1 MTSFIQEVIGLITK
15 RRTVK
20 SLDSIN
26 DYFLLGRK
34 RDPGLLQSSY
44 NPKMDPYAV
53 KVQDLMCSILQGS
66 GTSSPNYIPVFKL
79 PAPGSTCSVGSL
91 ANSVIYQDPAT
102 SALKFEGYGQGN
114 FVGSVSRLLAVDT
127 DGNIIETTASGGG
140 GTGPL
145 QDVTDL
151 GNTTTNSI
159 DIVGNDLNLDFTQY
173 VRWSGNVGITR
184 NNINDM
190 ELNAG
195 SVLTI
200 VADGAV
206 AMPIGLSA
214 DRPVGVDGML
224 RFNTDIDEFEGY
236 KNGAW
241 YTLPDGNTT
250 NTTLEI
256 LLGTTTLRLTDS
268 DGNFVQTDLSG
279 LVAGVTT
286 VNGLT
291 GDIVLTPGTNITF
304 NTVGNEITI
313 NATDTDTTY
322 SLLLSGTDIQLVG
335 SDGSVDTVPLNP
347 INTTNVSLDF
357 DPVDTS
363 LLVLT
368 DSDGNTV
375 DVDLAGFEPITYT
388 LSTLAPTSPIITLNG
403 SDGSTSSINYAW
415 DGYNY
420 TLAYILT
427 DPANPTLRLNNG
439 FGPVLPDINLRRLL
453 DIRTDAGTGDVH
465 IQLKNADGTLISESP
480 GISVGGGGGPV
491 PIIDSLVLTT
501 PDSTPADPN
510 WTLTLTDTQANSV
523 SESMLPLLQSDSYE
537 LIAHPTGAVG
547 TPAGPTEIRL
557 TNLFDTGLVDS
568 ITLETI
574 NYDYNLE
581 LTGSTTLRFTE
592 TNKLGVATDIDVP
605 LLPLLGYDAYTLSTI
620 PVDNDLVLTNTAA
633 SPNINHPV
641 DLDLINYDYAFLT
654 FEANGPGIL
663 TLRETKKDTTTADIN
678 VDLSALGIGNLGLA
692 YDVVGGIPE
701 IQLLNT
707 ATVPDTLL
715 SSLDID
721 FIDLQWVTDNGNT
734 TDQDVYFNGSIIKL
748 PHGASLPGTNIQ
760 GQFYYNTA
768 KDAPT
773 PGGFFATI
781 QPVVHNGS
789 EWNPVAVFDNN
800 EPTPGNY
807 ESSLLF
813 PLEEAV
819 ITLEDT
825 TAGNNLRIEPHPT
838 GQLDNVFIQP
848 SPSLSGRIVLAGK
861 TAVEE
866 AGGTAVLP
874 TYTLEVRGDGA
885 VLLPTGGTYSGSVTE
900 GLIRYNTAED
910 YFEGYYAGTVN
921 DWVPFGTGVTP
932 TLQEV
937 LEAGS
942 NPGDVATLITI
953 RNTSPLGSETDIEFG
968 FTNALNLDSAIVLRG
983 YESGTRDVST
993 ADRVLVIQE
1002 DTEGNPD
1009 VRTMQGLATV
1019 EVLGATEVDP
1029 VNNPGVYTVL
1039 VSGNPILNSGLVV
1052 TPKAVGESTNVV
1064 VAVGIIS
1071 FETNSGSA
1079 SYRTGTV
1086 LIKNLDGSDYT
1097 GAIDLHVSYQTV

>member
-375 DVDLAGFEPITYT
+375 DVDLAAFEPITYT

-415 DGYNY
+415 DGYSY

-537 LIAHPTGAVG
+537 LTAHPTGTPG

-557 TNLFDTGLVDS
+557 TNLYDTGLVDS

-574 NYDYNLE
+574 NYDYNLQFIAP
-581 LTGSTTLRFTE
+581 STLRFTE
-592 TNKLGVATDIDVP
+592 TNKLGVDTDIDVD
-605 LLPLLGYDAYTLSTI
+605 LSSIIGYDTYDLTTDASQDSLSLVNTVTGT
-620 PVDNDLVLTNTAA
+620 PDLLELQNV
-633 SPNINHPV
+633 
-641 DLDLINYDYAFLT
+641 NYDYTLLWDSLS
-654 FEANGPGIL
+654 NNL
-663 TLRETKKDTTTADIN
+663 TLRETRKDDST
-678 VDLSALGIGNLGLA
+678 S
-692 YDVVGGIPE
+692 DVVVNFNGLVPSTGLEINYFAGGAPS
-701 IQLLNT
+701 QRKLDLLKTNVT
-707 ATVPDTLL
+707 PNNL
-715 SSLDID
+715 ID
-721 FIDLQWVTDNGNT
+721 DVNIHFMNLQWVTENGNT

-819 ITLEDT
+819 ITLEDN
-825 TAGNNLRIEPHPT
+825 AGGHNLRIESHPN
-838 GQLDNVFIQP
+838 GVLDNVFIQP
-848 SPSLSGRIVLAGK
+848 AATNSGRIVLAGK
-861 TAVEE
+861 TAVEK

-885 VLLPTGGTYSGSVTE
+885 VLLPKGDDASRPTPTE
-900 GLIRYNTAED
+900 GLIRYNNEQN
-910 YFEGYYAGTVN
+910 YFEGYYADTVN
-921 DWVPFGTGVTP
+921 NWVPFGTGVTP

-937 LEAGS
+937 LEAES

-968 FTNALNLDSAIVLRG
+968 FTNTLNIDSAIVLRG
-983 YESGTRDVST
+983 YESGRRDVST

-1019 EVLGATEVDP
+1019 EVITATESAT
-1029 VNNPGVYTVL
+1029 PGVYDVI
-1039 VSGNPILNSGLVV
+1039 VSNTAIAGSGLVV
-1052 TPKAVGESTNVV
+1052 TPMIVGESDVY
-1064 VAVGIIS
+1064 VAAVIS
-1071 FETNSGSA
+1071 FSGT
-1079 SYRTGTV
+1079 TGTV
-1086 LIKNLDGSDYT
+1086 KIKALDGTNYT
-1097 GAIDLHVSYQTV
+1097 GSTIDLNVSYQTL

>member
-173 VRWSGNVGITR
+173 VRWSGNVGVTR
-184 NNINDM
+184 NNIDDM

-313 NATDTDTTY
+313 NATDTNTTY

-368 DSDGNTV
+368 DSDGNSV
-375 DVDLAGFEPITYT
+375 DVDLAAFEPITYT

-415 DGYNY
+415 DGYSY
-420 TLAYILT
+420 TLAYDITT
-427 DPANPTLRLNNG
+427 DPTNPELSLNNG
-439 FGPVLPDINLRRLL
+439 FGPVLPLINLRRLL

-480 GISVGGGGGPV
+480 GIAVGGGGGPV

-537 LIAHPTGAVG
+537 LTAHPTGAVG

-574 NYDYNLE
+574 NYDYNLQFVAPA
-581 LTGSTTLRFTE
+581 TLRFTE
-592 TNKLGVATDIDVP
+592 TNKLGVDTDIDVD
-605 LLPLLGYDAYTLSTI
+605 LLPLVGYDAYTLSTI
-620 PVDNDLVLTNTAA
+620 PLDNDLVLTNTAA

-641 DLDLINYDYAFLT
+641 DLDLINYDYTLLFGAV
-654 FEANGPGIL
+654 APGFL
-663 TLRETKKDTTTADIN
+663 TLRETKKDTTTADFS
-678 VDLSALGIGNLGLA
+678 VDLNGLL
-692 YDVVGGIPE
+692 E
-701 IQLLNT
+701 
-707 ATVPDTLL
+707 
-715 SSLDID
+715 
-721 FIDLQWVTDNGNT
+721 TD
-734 TDQDVYFNGSIIKL
+734 
-748 PHGASLPGTNIQ
+748 
-760 GQFYYNTA
+760 
-768 KDAPT
+768 
-773 PGGFFATI
+773 
-781 QPVVHNGS
+781 
-789 EWNPVAVFDNN
+789 
-800 EPTPGNY
+800 
-807 ESSLLF
+807 
-813 PLEEAV
+813 
-819 ITLEDT
+819 
-825 TAGNNLRIEPHPT
+825 
-838 GQLDNVFIQP
+838 
-848 SPSLSGRIVLAGK
+848 
-861 TAVEE
+861 
-866 AGGTAVLP
+866 
-874 TYTLEVRGDGA
+874 TYTLSTVPAANDLVLTNTVATPNIEHSVDLDDINYVHTFDTYNDDGIITLRTTKKDGNNA
-885 VLLPTGGTYSGSVTE
+885 TTTTINVSSLGANPG
-900 GLIRYNTAED
+900 
-910 YFEGYYAGTVN
+910 
-921 DWVPFGTGVTP
+921 
-932 TLQEV
+932 LQEV
-937 LEAGS
+937 LLVESLGEV
-942 NPGDVATLITI
+942 DTLITI
-953 RNTSPLGSETDIEFG
+953 LNDSPLGSETDIEFG
-968 FTNALNLDSAIVLRG
+968 FTNTLNLDSAIVLRG
-983 YESGTRDVST
+983 YESGRRDVTT
-993 ADRVLVIQE
+993 ADKVLVIQE

>member
-114 FVGSVSRLLAVDT
+114 FIGSVSRLLAVDT

-184 NNINDM
+184 NNIDDM

-375 DVDLAGFEPITYT
+375 DVDLAAFEPITYT

-415 DGYNY
+415 DGYSY
-420 TLAYILT
+420 TLAYDITT
-427 DPANPTLRLNNG
+427 DPANPELSLNNG
-439 FGPVLPDINLRRLL
+439 FGPVLPLINLRRLL

-537 LIAHPTGAVG
+537 LTAHPTGTPG

-557 TNLFDTGLVDS
+557 TNLYDTGLVDS

-574 NYDYNLE
+574 NYDYAFLN
-581 LTGSTTLRFTE
+581 FE
-592 TNKLGVATDIDVP
+592 TNGT
-605 LLPLLGYDAYTLSTI
+605 
-620 PVDNDLVLTNTAA
+620 
-633 SPNINHPV
+633 
-641 DLDLINYDYAFLT
+641 
-654 FEANGPGIL
+654 GIL
-663 TLRETKKDTTTADIN
+663 TLQETRKDGGTTDLD
-678 VDLSALGIGNLGLA
+678 VDLSGIIGYDTYDLTTDPSQDSLSLVNTVTGTPDLVDLSDINYNYAFLFSTSTNTLRLREFRKDGTFSDITQVVLNVVPSTGLHIDYNA
-692 YDVVGGIPE
+692 GSLPINRQLELIKANVAPNVV
-701 IQLLNT
+701 
-707 ATVPDTLL
+707 
-715 SSLDID
+715 ID
-721 FIDLQWVTDNGNT
+721 SVNIHFMNLQWVTENGNT
-734 TDQDVYFNGSIIKL
+734 TDQ
-748 PHGASLPGTNIQ
+748 
-760 GQFYYNTA
+760 
-768 KDAPT
+768 
-773 PGGFFATI
+773 
-781 QPVVHNGS
+781 
-789 EWNPVAVFDNN
+789 
-800 EPTPGNY
+800 
-807 ESSLLF
+807 
-813 PLEEAV
+813 
-819 ITLEDT
+819 
-825 TAGNNLRIEPHPT
+825 
-838 GQLDNVFIQP
+838 
-848 SPSLSGRIVLAGK
+848 
-861 TAVEE
+861 
-866 AGGTAVLP
+866 
-874 TYTLEVRGDGA
+874 
-885 VLLPTGGTYSGSVTE
+885 
-900 GLIRYNTAED
+900 
-910 YFEGYYAGTVN
+910 
-921 DWVPFGTGVTP
+921 
-932 TLQEV
+932 
-937 LEAGS
+937 
-942 NPGDVATLITI
+942 
-953 RNTSPLGSETDIEFG
+953 
-968 FTNALNLDSAIVLRG
+968 
-983 YESGTRDVST
+983 
-993 ADRVLVIQE
+993 
-1002 DTEGNPD
+1002 
-1009 VRTMQGLATV
+1009 
-1019 EVLGATEVDP
+1019 
-1029 VNNPGVYTVL
+1029 
-1039 VSGNPILNSGLVV
+1039 
-1052 TPKAVGESTNVV
+1052 
-1064 VAVGIIS
+1064 
-1071 FETNSGSA
+1071 
-1079 SYRTGTV
+1079 
-1086 LIKNLDGSDYT
+1086 
-1097 GAIDLHVSYQTV
+1097 